1 MADRISKQK
10 RSWNMSRIRGRNT
23 KPELIVRSLLHRMGF
38 RYRLHVRG
46 LPGCP
51 DIVLRKYKIV
61 LLVHG
66 CFWHRHGCK
75 STATPKSNT
84 LFWQTKFDSNVA
96 RDATVVKQL
105 RACGWR
111 VLTIW
116 ACKVK
121 DEVKLKKQ
129 LERFFAKTIH
139 AVL

>member
-23 KPELIVRSLLHRMGF
+23 KPELIVRSLLRRMGF
-38 RYRLHVRG
+38 RYRLHVRA

-51 DIVLRKYKIV
+51 DIVLHKYKIV

-75 STATPKSNT
+75 STATPKTNT
-84 LFWQTKFDSNVA
+84 RFWQTKFDSNVA
-96 RDATVVKQL
+96 RDAKVTKQL
-105 RACGWR
+105 RAGGWR

-116 ACKVK
+116 ACKAK
-121 DEVKLKKQ
+121 DEVKLTKQ
-129 LERFFAKTIH
+129 LERFFAKTTHTDI
-139 AVL
+139 

>member
-1 MADRISKQK
+1 VADRISRQK

-38 RYRLHVRG
+38 RYRLHVRT

-51 DIVLRKYKIV
+51 DIVLPKYKVI

-84 LFWQTKFDSNVA
+84 LFWKTKFDGNVA
-96 RDATVVKQL
+96 RDAVVVKQL

-116 ACKVK
+116 ACKVN
-121 DEVKLKKQ
+121 DEGKLKKQ
-129 LERFFAKTIH
+129 LERFFAKTPNT
-139 AVL
+139 VR

>member
-1 MADRISKQK
+1 MTDRLTPER
-10 RSWNMSRIRGRNT
+10 RSWNMSRIRGADT

-38 RYRLHVRG
+38 RYRLHVRT

-51 DIVLRKYKIV
+51 DIVLHKYKVV

-75 STATPKSNT
+75 STYTPKSNA
-84 LFWQTKFDSNVA
+84 LFWKTKFDSNVV
-96 RDATVVKQL
+96 RDALVIKQL

-129 LERFFAKTIH
+129 LERFFAHT
-139 AVL
+139 ANTVL